1 MATASKYLKERG
13 QVETTS
19 ILYEVQVDFGRTLNQ
34 IIMEK
39 TMAKPEDQRL
49 DIVPANL
56 TLCPPPP
63 PKACP
68 YFGQVP
74 IPKHEFPESFSNFC
88 FNSLFIRNE
97 VIRAMVQIREDCN
110 NVMRDNRIFNV
121 KLSKTM
127 RVEEFKQHQNSSISQ
142 IKFATR
148 ESGWVNRLEKIIK
161 SSFNDVGKGWF
172 YIFEKSKETYEF
184 GKLKKFLTLVNFMM
198 QDTVLNLCK
207 DSVGE
212 FAQYLLAFIPD
223 KTIISSTANVKNI
236 YKKVIRHE
244 ENEED
249 SPEPN

>member
-1 MATASKYLKERG
+1 
-13 QVETTS
+13 
-19 ILYEVQVDFGRTLNQ
+19 
-34 IIMEK
+34 
-39 TMAKPEDQRL
+39 MAKPEDQRNE
-49 DIVPANL
+49 IVPANL

-63 PKACP
+63 PKPCP

-97 VIRAMVQIREDCN
+97 VIKAMVQIREDCN
-110 NVMRDNRIFNV
+110 NLTRDNRIFNV
-121 KLSKTM
+121 KLNKTM

-148 ESGWVNRLEKIIK
+148 ESGWVLRLEKIIK

-207 DSVGE
+207 DSVKE
-212 FAQYLLAFIPD
+212 FVDYLLDFIPD
-223 KTIISSTANVKNI
+223 STIIESTG
-236 YKKVIRHE
+236 KVINNYKRLRA
-244 ENEED
+244 NAEED
-249 SPEPN
+249 DSPQPNQSSPDDLPGVVETKKWLAATFTKN